1 MSLTEQEPIEET
13 GAYSFIEKAT
23 HLNFEIRCYIHFFS
37 FPGHFRES
45 LRTSGAHRFSVVPTE
60 TRVPDV
66 VTPFPEGT
74 EEKEGT

>member
-1 MSLTEQEPIEET
+1 MSLTEQEAIEKT
-13 GAYSFIEKAT
+13 GAYSFIDKAT
-23 HLNFEIRCYIHFFS
+23 HLNFEIQCYKHFFS
-37 FPGHFRES
+37 FPAHFRES
-45 LRTSGAHRFSVVPTE
+45 LRTSGAQRFSFVPTE